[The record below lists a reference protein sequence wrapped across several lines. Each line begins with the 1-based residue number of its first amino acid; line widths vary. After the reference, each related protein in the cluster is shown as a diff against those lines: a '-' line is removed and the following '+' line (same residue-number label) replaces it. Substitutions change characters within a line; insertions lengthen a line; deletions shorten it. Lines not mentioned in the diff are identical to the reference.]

1 MSKTRMRLSF
11 FFSIFFLIACTNSE
25 RKKEKHPVEIVA
37 AVKDQKDSFEISE
50 VITSVTCDRN
60 PVHSYSLYLP
70 HQNGGSTKLPAL
82 IFLDPHGDGSFPLY
96 KYKSFAEK
104 FGVVLIGSNDSK
116 NGVTFDE
123 TNQIV
128 QGLEAEVSER
138 LNVDVKQISLAGFSG
153 GAKVAL
159 VAASQSSSI
168 LSIIYCGAGLPQLP
182 QQLPPALAIAGLKDM
197 NYTEVIQADQQFEN
211 NHLRHALIEWNGK
224 HEWSD
229 STTFENAFYWI
240 HFRAMENKMQTLNES
255 MVQAFIR
262 LNSKPS
268 PDPMLEELRLKK
280 LIGFLGGVV
289 DISEYTSSLSSLT
302 KQKKYLI
309 AREKQQSDIEL
320 ESRMKQNYLECI
332 NLKDPLWWRDE
343 VNHLRSSKSNPMN
356 DRILGYISLACYSY
370 SNNALK
376 QRDLSSAEKYLA
388 IYALA
393 DRENPDRAYM
403 QACLYGLMQNKEGA
417 IQSITEAINYGFKD
431 RSKLISEP
439 ALAFISNTPEFNEV
453 IRKIK

>member
-1 MSKTRMRLSF
+1 MKIFYLFISTSLF
-11 FFSIFFLIACTNSE
+11 FISCSESTKKNEQSIVNETT
-25 RKKEKHPVEIVA
+25 IVA
-37 AVKDQKDSFEISE
+37 GKTDSFHIGE
-50 VITSVTCDRN
+50 VITAVACRKNSAN
-60 PVHSYSLYLP
+60 SFSLYLP
-70 HQNGGSTKLPAL
+70 HQYSRGQKLPAL
-82 IFLDPHGDGSFPLY
+82 IFLDPHGDGSYPLN
-96 KYKSFAEK
+96 KYKSLAEK
-104 FGVVLIGSNDSK
+104 FGVVLMGSNDSK

-123 TNQIV
+123 TNLIV
-128 QGLEAEVSER
+128 QVLAAEAAER
-138 LNVDVKQISLAGFSG
+138 LNVDAKQISLAGFSG

-159 VAASQSSSI
+159 VAASQPSSL

-182 QQLPPALAIAGLKDM
+182 PQLPPAMAIAGLKDM
-197 NYTEVIQADQQFEN
+197 NYTEVIQTDQQFEN

-229 STTFENAFYWI
+229 SSTFENTFYWI
-240 HFRAMENKMQTLNES
+240 RFRAMENKMQTVDES
-255 MVQAFIR
+255 LVQDFIR
-262 LNSKPS
+262 QNSKPA
-268 PDPMLEELRLKK
+268 PDPLREEMRLKK
-280 LIGFLGGVV
+280 FIGFLNGVA
-289 DISEYTSSLSSLT
+289 DISGYTSALSSLT

-309 AREKQQSDIEL
+309 AREKQQSDVEL

-332 NLKDPLWWRDE
+332 SLKDPLWWRDE
-343 VNHLRSSKSNPMN
+343 VNHLRSSKSNAMN

-403 QACLYGLMQNKEGA
+403 QACLYGLMNNKEGA

-431 RSKLISEP
+431 RSKLLSEP
-439 ALAFISNTPEFNEV
+439 ALSFISDSPEFNEL
-453 IRKIK
+453 IRKLK

>member
-1 MSKTRMRLSF
+1 MKIPYLLISGLLLFLSCNE
-11 FFSIFFLIACTNSE
+11 SIK
-25 RKKEKHPVEIVA
+25 KKEQTSVNETPIVA
-37 AVKDQKDSFEISE
+37 EEKDSFHIGE
-50 VITSVTCDRN
+50 VIPSIASKIN
-60 PVHSYSLYLP
+60 SANSFSLYLP
-70 HQNGGSTKLPAL
+70 HQYSEDQKLPAL

-104 FGVVLIGSNDSK
+104 FGVTLIGSNDSK

-123 TNQIV
+123 TNLIV
-128 QGLEAEVSER
+128 QGLVAEVSER

-159 VAASQSSSI
+159 VAASSQSSSL

-182 QQLPPALAIAGLKDM
+182 RQLPPALAIAGLKAM
-197 NYTEVIQADQQFEN
+197 NYTEVIQADQQLEN

-240 HFRAMENKMQTLNES
+240 LFRAMENKIQPLDES
-255 MVQAFIR
+255 MIQAFIR
-262 LNSKPS
+262 QNSKHD
-268 PDPMLEELRLKK
+268 PDPLPEELRLKK

-302 KQKKYLI
+302 KQKKYFI

-376 QRDLSSAEKYLA
+376 QRELSSAEKYLA

-439 ALAFISNTPEFNEV
+439 ALAFISNTPEFNEL